1 MRGNMCPTPINTMV
15 ARLLDRN
22 ARLWEPVL
30 ASRKGRVAL
39 MLGTLASIGYVAA
52 LRLVILFALVGAVY
66 VFDVLFPADPA
77 LQEYGWM
84 ASVFLASAYVVLI
97 PVFLFVVVGGLSVIA
112 AEITLVRRQRQERP
126 A

>member
-1 MRGNMCPTPINTMV
+1 MRGNMCPTPINTV

-52 LRLVILFALVGAVY
+52 LRIVILFAFVGAAY

-77 LQEYGWM
+77 LQECGWITP
-84 ASVFLASAYVVLI
+84 VFLASAYVVLI
-97 PVFLFVVVGGLSVIA
+97 SVFLFVVVGGLSVIA
-112 AEITLVRRQRQERP
+112 AEITLVRRRRQERP

>member
-1 MRGNMCPTPINTMV
+1 MRGKMCLTSINATA

-30 ASRKGRVAL
+30 ASRKGRAAL
-39 MLGTLASIGYVAA
+39 MLGLLASIWYMAA
-52 LRLVILFALVGAVY
+52 LRLVLLFAVVGAAY

-84 ASVFLASAYVVLI
+84 ASVLLASYALVLI
-97 PVFLFVVVGGLSVIA
+97 PVFLLVVVGGLSVVV
-112 AEITLVRRQRQERP
+112 AEITLTRQRQERP

>member
-1 MRGNMCPTPINTMV
+1 MCSPSINATA

-30 ASRKGRVAL
+30 ASRKGRAAL
-39 MLGTLASIGYVAA
+39 VLGSFASIGYMAA
-52 LRLVILFALVGAVY
+52 LRLVLLFAVVGAAY

-77 LQEYGWM
+77 LQEYGWI

-97 PVFLFVVVGGLSVIA
+97 PVFLLVVVGGLSVIA
-112 AEITLVRRQRQERP
+112 AMITLDRRRQER
-126 A
+126 AA